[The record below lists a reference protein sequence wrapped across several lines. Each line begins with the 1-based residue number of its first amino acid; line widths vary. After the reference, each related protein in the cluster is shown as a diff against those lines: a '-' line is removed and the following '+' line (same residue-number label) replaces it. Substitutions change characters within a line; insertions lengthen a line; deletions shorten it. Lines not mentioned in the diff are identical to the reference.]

1 MVDAY
6 SSCNRW
12 LTVAVFEYRDLNW
25 LLEANVSYTHQ
36 MFQMYAQATLKE
48 VENVLK
54 CSESVSS
61 FYYSK
66 YFFVKYVLYAV

>member
-1 MVDAY
+1 
-6 SSCNRW
+6 
-12 LTVAVFEYRDLNW
+12 
-25 LLEANVSYTHQ
+25 

-61 FYYSK
+61 FYHSK